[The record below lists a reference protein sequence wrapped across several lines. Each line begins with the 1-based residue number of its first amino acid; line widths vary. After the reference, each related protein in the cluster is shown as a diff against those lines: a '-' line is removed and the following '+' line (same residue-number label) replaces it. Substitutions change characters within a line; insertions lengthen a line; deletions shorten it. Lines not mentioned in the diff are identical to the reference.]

1 METKIIGDNNSL
13 SVPENYN
20 LFISLINEYVAEKMR
35 DEQRIVILKRR
46 IEDLRSQLEATNV
59 EIENAKRAR
68 ETTQQEL
75 KGCEVEL
82 SMNKASVQ
90 TLEIRISVLQS
101 EIATTA
107 SELESL
113 KCEENFS
120 SDQIINHLFALN
132 KKIRK
137 FQEELYMKNVGFL
150 KNATEESHQ
159 PEEDNNK
166 NSSLSVEE
174 RLIRVITE
182 ITHGEEDCMT
192 EEQIL
197 REDRET
203 KIYLEQRR
211 AAMLMMV
218 KGQTELEA
226 AVKLNSGFELTYDH
240 ISEELLKSCICPQCF
255 KDNTDALD
263 NIPQ

>member
-113 KCEENFS
+113 K
-120 SDQIINHLFALN
+120 IINHLFALN
-132 KKIRK
+132 KKIRAVQSDTLNPNTIVMIIVDPMK

-226 AVKLNSGFELTYDH
+226 AVKY
-240 ISEELLKSCICPQCF
+240 P
-255 KDNTDALD
+255 
-263 NIPQ
+263 

>member
-1 METKIIGDNNSL
+1 MNDNSL
-13 SVPENYN
+13 SVPESYN
-20 LFISLINEYVAEKMR
+20 QFISLINEYVAEKMR
-35 DEQRIVILKRR
+35 DEQRIVILTRR

-68 ETTQQEL
+68 ETAEQEL
-75 KGCEVEL
+75 KGSEVEL
-82 SMNKASVQ
+82 SLNKTSVQ

-101 EIATTA
+101 EIATTG

-137 FQEELYMKNVGFL
+137 FQEELYMKNVEFL
-150 KNATEESHQ
+150 KNATEKPHE

-166 NSSLSVEE
+166 ISSQSVEE
-174 RLIRVITE
+174 RLIRVITQ
-182 ITHGEEDCMT
+182 ITYGEDDCMT

-197 REDRET
+197 RENRET

-218 KGQTELEA
+218 KGQTDLEA
-226 AVKLNSGFELTYDH
+226 AVRY
-240 ISEELLKSCICPQCF
+240 P
-255 KDNTDALD
+255 
-263 NIPQ
+263 

>member
-1 METKIIGDNNSL
+1 MNDNSL
-13 SVPENYN
+13 SVPESYN
-20 LFISLINEYVAEKMR
+20 QFISLINEYVAEKMR
-35 DEQRIVILKRR
+35 DEQRIVILTRR

-68 ETTQQEL
+68 ETAEQEL
-75 KGCEVEL
+75 KGSEVEL
-82 SMNKASVQ
+82 SLNKTSVQ

-101 EIATTA
+101 EIATTG

-113 KCEENFS
+113 K
-120 SDQIINHLFALN
+120 IINHLFALN

-137 FQEELYMKNVGFL
+137 FQEELYMKNVEFL
-150 KNATEESHQ
+150 KNATEKPHE

-166 NSSLSVEE
+166 ISSQSVEE
-174 RLIRVITE
+174 RLIRVITQ
-182 ITHGEEDCMT
+182 ITYGEDDCMT

-197 REDRET
+197 RENRET

-218 KGQTELEA
+218 KGQTDLEA
-226 AVKLNSGFELTYDH
+226 AVRY
-240 ISEELLKSCICPQCF
+240 P
-255 KDNTDALD
+255 
-263 NIPQ
+263 